1 MTLAAQNII
10 THMLRV

>member
-1 MTLAAQNII
+1 MPLAAQNII